1 MDNVNNL
8 NSPSPPESSRAVA
21 NVGSEARPAIVTA
34 TCVLLTPDP
43 GLRQQL
49 ARLLNQDYGCTT
61 REMSWDDDPQATV
74 DEDASLFVDLRQ
86 LDSNDESGR
95 LARLKAARAALTV
108 TLSDEEEA
116 PEWFETDGR
125 HVHLQLPLAA
135 PRLAKLL
142 RQDVTQTLLEDGPYV
157 QHVVDFEGFKYTT
170 YCEDF
175 YETLLNLRK
184 VAEHDV
190 TILLV
195 GETGTGKTTIARL
208 VHQLSSRAENPLV
221 TVACGALPAELVES
235 ELFGHTKG
243 AFTSADKAK
252 IGKFAAAGK
261 GTLLLDEIDVL
272 GLHQQARLLRVIE
285 SGEFEPVGSNDTQ
298 ISQARILVATN
309 VDLNGLMSRN
319 EFRSDL
325 YYRLSVLEFDIP
337 PLRERRQDIVPLTLE
352 YVVEFSQAHGIP
364 IRRIHPDF
372 LQCVVNHD
380 WLGNLR
386 ELKNHIRRS
395 VLFAQNEELT
405 SADLTAHVQQAIA
418 KGTTTAQK
426 AETLAEM
433 VAENEQE
440 LLERALEANDYK
452 RTATANALGISRVGL
467 YKKMR
472 KYGMLEKRPKSK
484 AAS

>member
-1 MDNVNNL
+1 MDNVNKVTKRIPTA
-8 NSPSPPESSRAVA
+8 PSQAVTS
-21 NVGSEARPAIVTA
+21 VGTEAWPAIVTA
-34 TCVLLTPDP
+34 TCTLLTHDAL
-43 GLRQQL
+43 LREQL
-49 ARLLNQDYGCTT
+49 AALLAQDNGCTT
-61 REMSWDDDPQATV
+61 QATRWDDNPQSAV
-74 DEDASLFVDLRQ
+74 DEDSTLFLDLRSEEGADHQ
-86 LDSNDESGR
+86 AA
-95 LARLKAARAALTV
+95 LAELMQAHTALTV
-108 TLSDEEEA
+108 TLSDDERP
-116 PEWFETDGR
+116 PEDFSTENR
-125 HVHLQLPLAA
+125 HVHLQLPLSA

-142 RQDVTQTLLEDGPYV
+142 RQEVPETLLGDGPHQQYT
-157 QHVVDFEGFKYTT
+157 VDFQGFKYST
-170 YCEDF
+170 YCETF
-175 YETLLNLRK
+175 YDTLLNLRK

-208 VHQLSSRAENPLV
+208 VHMLSSRADKPLV

-252 IGKFAAAGK
+252 IGKFAAAGS

-298 ISQARILVATN
+298 TSQARILVATN
-309 VDLNGLMSRN
+309 VDLNGLMARN

-337 PLRERRQDIVPLTLE
+337 PLRERRRDIVPLTLE
-352 YVVEFSQAHGIP
+352 YVIEFSQAHGIP

-405 SADLTAHVQQAIA
+405 SNDLTAHVQQAIA
-418 KGTTTAQK
+418 SGAVSAKK

-440 LLERALEANDYK
+440 LLERALEANNYK

-472 KYGMLEKRPKSK
+472 KYGMLEKRSK